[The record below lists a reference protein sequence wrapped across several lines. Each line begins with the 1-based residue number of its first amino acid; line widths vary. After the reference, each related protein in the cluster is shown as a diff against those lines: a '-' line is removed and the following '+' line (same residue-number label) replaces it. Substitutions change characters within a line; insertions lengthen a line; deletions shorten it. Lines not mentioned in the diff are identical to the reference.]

1 MKSPLCAI
9 LVALMLAPAI
19 ALHAQDEPQVQRE
32 RQFAGTA
39 LYGFM
44 NGGADLYFEYGVQ
57 QLISRDI
64 LYGSQE
70 FTLDIYQMPTPAD
83 AYGIYSMHVFRCQ
96 RADTLGTINCLSAY
110 QYQMAVGSRY
120 ISIVFP
126 SGSSL
131 ARQLAPSLA
140 AHFLPSAAQDPPIAF
155 PAPLPVEAPYS
166 GRVKFVRGPLSALGA
181 SVGLYTLLK
190 DIAFASAWFVGE
202 KTADDFRALVFLPDA
217 AEGDKLKARLAP
229 NDVLDEGNGWLLV
242 RGVEVDEEKGDG
254 GFGF

>member
-96 RADTLGTINCLSAY
+96 RADTL
-110 QYQMAVGSRY
+110 
-120 ISIVFP
+120 
-126 SGSSL
+126 
-131 ARQLAPSLA
+131 
-140 AHFLPSAAQDPPIAF
+140 
-155 PAPLPVEAPYS
+155 
-166 GRVKFVRGPLSALGA
+166 
-181 SVGLYTLLK
+181 
-190 DIAFASAWFVGE
+190 
-202 KTADDFRALVFLPDA
+202 
-217 AEGDKLKARLAP
+217 
-229 NDVLDEGNGWLLV
+229 
-242 RGVEVDEEKGDG
+242 
-254 GFGF
+254 